1 MKSALCFVCC
11 LYHSKSEKAVY
22 IKNTGNMSDIRLSYK
37 MEWLCFTT
45 RNFCSILTVNK
56 VLKEKK
62 GKADMYR
69 MLVVD
74 DEKTERECVRFLI
87 EQSGLPL
94 EVSEAGDGWEALM
107 RLKETDGAD
116 ILFTDVQMPLMDGL
130 ELIREAEKLFPDMKI
145 LIFSS
150 YADLNMRARR

>member
-1 MKSALCFVCC
+1 
-11 LYHSKSEKAVY
+11 
-22 IKNTGNMSDIRLSYK
+22 

-94 EVSEAGDGWEALM
+94 EVSEAGDGREALM
-107 RLKETDGAD
+107 RL
-116 ILFTDVQMPLMDGL
+116 
-130 ELIREAEKLFPDMKI
+130 
-145 LIFSS
+145 
-150 YADLNMRARR
+150 